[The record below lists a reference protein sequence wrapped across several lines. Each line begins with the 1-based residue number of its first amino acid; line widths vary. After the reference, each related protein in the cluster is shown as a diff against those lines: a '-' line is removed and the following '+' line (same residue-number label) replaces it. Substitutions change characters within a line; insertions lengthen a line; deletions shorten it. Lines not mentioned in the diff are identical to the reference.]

1 MSTINVHLPKSLYD
15 TARELAEKEDVS
27 IDQLVTLA
35 LAEKV
40 SALMTEEILGAR
52 AKSGSKRKFRAAL
65 AKVPD
70 RAPAPRD
77 KL

>member
-1 MSTINVHLPKSLYD
+1 MSTINVHLPKSLHE
-15 TARELAEKEDVS
+15 TARELAARENVS
-27 IDQLVTLA
+27 ISQLVTLA

-40 SALMTEEILGAR
+40 SALMTEGILGAR
-52 AKSGSKRKFRAAL
+52 AKRGSKRKFRAAL